1 MPLNFPT
8 NPTLNQTYTYGGNTY
23 TFNGNLWTKSG
34 AGAGGASITV
44 SEEGNVIATSVTNIN
59 FIGASITASGSGSN
73 VTITASGSGGSGATV
88 TVSNTAP
95 TSPTTG
101 ALWVDSDFGDLNVY
115 FSNAW
120 VIVGGGGSSDS
131 ENLTGN
137 VKTGGTITA
146 TKPFFLGGTTISEN
160 TTIPA
165 NFNAMTPGPVTV
177 SNNITITVPDGS
189 TWTVV

>member
-1 MPLNFPT
+1 MPLSFPA
-8 NPTLNQTYTYGGNTY
+8 NPTLNQTYIYSGITW
-23 TFNGNLWTKSG
+23 TFNGNGWTK
-34 AGAGGASITV
+34 V
-44 SEEGNVIATSVTNIN
+44 SAVS
-59 FIGASITASGSGSN
+59 
-73 VTITASGSGGSGATV
+73 SGGGGATV
-88 TVSNTAP
+88 TVSNIAP
-95 TSPTTG
+95 VSPSTG
-101 ALWVDSDFGDLNVY
+101 ALWVDSDYGDLNVY